1 MIQVV
6 ILLLF
11 STCQVTLQNS
21 SKLKLSQAVMSNPGW
36 KSLQK
41 IKIIKNGKSLSYD
54 DIENLND
61 INLMDKNVSSMIM
74 CKYAHNLLDIA
85 TYIEYMATQ
94 FKALEVRGEKLVYI
108 KYLYAYIIDIEKQT
122 DYMLRVICY
131 MISMKIVDNS
141 FLIGLLKTLWINTNE
156 EIIKPYI
163 DALVSTIECEKP
175 VDSAVNDL
183 VRPFKELKEK
193 INDDIMG
200 EKNFCV
206 KGKPSIPSWN
216 DLNNSYLKETQMDKY
231 WGSFL
236 DYINLRYKFWISD
249 SEFESFNQLGFV
261 RFGPSIVLRII

>member
-11 STCQVTLQNS
+11 STCQITLQINV
-21 SKLKLSQAVMSNPGW
+21 SQFALGIMRNPGW

-41 IKIIKNGKSLSYD
+41 IKIIKDGKSFSCD
-54 DIENLND
+54 DMNSND
-61 INLMDKNVSSMIM
+61 VKLLDKYVSSMIM

-94 FKALEVRGEKLVYI
+94 FKVLDRRGEKLVYI
-108 KYLYAYIIDIEKQT
+108 EFLHEFIIEMGHKT
-122 DYMLRVICY
+122 DYMLRVICF
-131 MISMKIVDNS
+131 MDSMKIVDNS
-141 FLIGLLKTLWINTNE
+141 FLNELLKTLWINTNE
-156 EIIKPYI
+156 KIIKPYI

-183 VRPFKELKEK
+183 IRPFKDLKEE
-193 INDDIMG
+193 IDNDIMG

-231 WGSFL
+231 CGSFL
-236 DYINLRYKFWISD
+236 DYINLRYRFWISD

-261 RFGPSIVLRII
+261 RFGPSIVLRTK

>member
-11 STCQVTLQNS
+11 STCQITLQTIVVHF
-21 SKLKLSQAVMSNPGW
+21 AIGIMVNPGW
-36 KSLQK
+36 KSLQN
-41 IKIIKNGKSLSYD
+41 IKIIKDGKSVSCD
-54 DIENLND
+54 DMDSND
-61 INLMDKNVSSMIM
+61 LILLDKHVSSMIM

-94 FKALEVRGEKLVYI
+94 FKALDRRGEKLVYLEI
-108 KYLYAYIIDIEKQT
+108 FHEFIIDMAHKTE
-122 DYMLRVICY
+122 YMLRVICY

-183 VRPFKELKEK
+183 IRPFKELKEK

>member
-11 STCQVTLQNS
+11 STCQITLQINV
-21 SKLKLSQAVMSNPGW
+21 SQFALGIMRNPGW

-41 IKIIKNGKSLSYD
+41 IKIIKDGKSFSCD
-54 DIENLND
+54 DMNSND
-61 INLMDKNVSSMIM
+61 VKLLDKYVSSMIM

-94 FKALEVRGEKLVYI
+94 FKVLDRRGEKLVYI

-122 DYMLRVICY
+122 DYMFLAIDFMNNMKVI
-131 MISMKIVDNS
+131 DNS
-141 FLIGLLKTLWINTNE
+141 FLNGPLQKLWKNTNK
-156 EIIKPYI
+156 EIIKYYI
-163 DALVSTIECEKP
+163 GALIYTIKSDKP
-175 VDSAVNDL
+175 VDFVVNDL
-183 VRPFKELKEK
+183 IRPFKDLKEE
-193 INDDIMG
+193 IDNDIMG

-231 WGSFL
+231 CGSFL
-236 DYINLRYKFWISD
+236 DYINLRYRFWISD

-261 RFGPSIVLRII
+261 RFGPSIVLRTK